1 MWGCAWY
8 LLPGL
13 QVEKEY
19 ECSRP
24 EEKPRGDLLC
34 LLIRIKLCE
43 IEGTT
48 CLLLEEKLRISKIIT
63 LAEALNT
70 GKNMGY
76 GSWHRDRMLFFFC
89 FLDSFSPHPW

>member
-1 MWGCAWY
+1 M
-8 LLPGL
+8 GL
-13 QVEKEY
+13 CLVST
-19 ECSRP
+19 SRSTGRKSMNVRVQR
-24 EEKPRGDLLC
+24 EKPRGDLLC

-76 GSWHRDRMLFFFC
+76 GSWHRDRMFFSSVF
-89 FLDSFSPHPW
+89 